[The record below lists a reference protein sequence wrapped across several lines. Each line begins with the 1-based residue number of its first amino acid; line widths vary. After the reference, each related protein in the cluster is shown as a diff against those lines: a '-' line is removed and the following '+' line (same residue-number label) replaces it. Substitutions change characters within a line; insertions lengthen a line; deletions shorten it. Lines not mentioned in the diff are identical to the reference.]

1 MNDYVILVG
10 LGEVGINIFREFFI
24 VENDVEL
31 TAIDNSYNR
40 VNEVNDY
47 VKAKNPQSVD
57 LCVYG
62 DPLDH
67 NALINVGLKRCNKL
81 ILALDQDADNLAVAQ
96 TVKRLM
102 ENLSEDEKKHNLEII
117 SIVWNNENKD
127 LFSLLD
133 IQKTL
138 GVSDN
143 ILNIV
148 NQISRPSFP
157 INILDIEGTDNRI
170 FTIKISSESKSIG
183 KKVLEIRIPFKI
195 IYLGIIDSFG
205 NCELLNSDTVL
216 NDGDLLIFSTSKR
229 HQNLLN
235 RYF

>member
-1 MNDYVILVG
+1 
-10 LGEVGINIFREFFI
+10 
-24 VENDVEL
+24 
-31 TAIDNSYNR
+31 
-40 VNEVNDY
+40 
-47 VKAKNPQSVD
+47 
-57 LCVYG
+57 
-62 DPLDH
+62 
-67 NALINVGLKRCNKL
+67 
-81 ILALDQDADNLAVAQ
+81 
-96 TVKRLM
+96 M

-133 IQKTL
+133 VQKIL